1 MQVWIDL
8 SQVICRRK
16 LSGIPRSSGKLWK
29 AQAGGRDADR
39 GADGDF
45 EGDNKRILS
54 FYHYLFL
61 FVCICMCSYT
71 CVLAHVGRSDLQ
83 ESVLSF
89 HLVGPGVRTHIVS
102 SGLAARIFIH

>member
-8 SQVICRRK
+8 SHVICRRK
-16 LSGIPRSSGKLWK
+16 LSGIPRSSGKHHLG

-39 GADGDF
+39 DADGDF

-61 FVCICMCSYT
+61 FVCICMC
-71 CVLAHVGRSDLQ
+71 
-83 ESVLSF
+83 
-89 HLVGPGVRTHIVS
+89 
-102 SGLAARIFIH
+102 